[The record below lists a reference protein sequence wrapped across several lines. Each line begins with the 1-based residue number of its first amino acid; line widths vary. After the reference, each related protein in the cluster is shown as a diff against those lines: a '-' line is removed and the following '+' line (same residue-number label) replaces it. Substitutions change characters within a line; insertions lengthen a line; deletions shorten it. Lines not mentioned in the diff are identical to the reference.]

1 MIHCRALGQK
11 RQAPRSGCH
20 WPAGQP
26 RSTGVPAVADT
37 VPGFEVVSWF
47 GILAPAKFPMDLA
60 RRINREVQKVLGNT
74 VFRDKV

>member
-1 MIHCRALGQK
+1 
-11 RQAPRSGCH
+11 
-20 WPAGQP
+20 
-26 RSTGVPAVADT
+26 VPAVADT